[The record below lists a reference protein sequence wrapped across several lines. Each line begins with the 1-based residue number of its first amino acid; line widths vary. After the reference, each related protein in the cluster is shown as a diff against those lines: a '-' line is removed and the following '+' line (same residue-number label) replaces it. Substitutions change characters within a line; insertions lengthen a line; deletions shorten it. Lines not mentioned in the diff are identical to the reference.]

1 MTDPITI
8 ISGISMG
15 LKLVDQF
22 RELAIRFMG
31 KRPHAPSASVDQE
44 GDSLQIKDHGNV
56 VETIDASQ
64 IQVGELDDVRL
75 NALQRRIKA
84 NWELFNELYAQ
95 EPLLAT
101 EERAR
106 IKMRMDKM
114 QGELCEDFR
123 ELVGLYERVLGIS
136 LPDHYSLYE
145 VCS

>member
-1 MTDPITI
+1 MADPIQI
-8 ISGISMG
+8 ITGISMG

-22 RELAIRFMG
+22 RELALRFMG
-31 KRPHAPSASVDQE
+31 QRPHAPSASVDQE

-56 VETIDASQ
+56 VQTIDASQ
-64 IQVGELDDVRL
+64 IQVGEMDDVRL

-95 EPLLAT
+95 EPLLSMD
-101 EERAR
+101 ERAR
-106 IKMRMDKM
+106 IKMRMHKM

-123 ELVGLYERVLGIS
+123 ELVALYERVLGTG

>member
-1 MTDPITI
+1 MADPITI
-8 ISGISMG
+8 INGVSMG

-22 RELAIRFMG
+22 RELALRFMG
-31 KRPHAPSASVDQE
+31 KRLHAPSASVDQE
-44 GDSLQIKDHGNV
+44 GDALQIKDHGKV
-56 VETIDASQ
+56 VQTIDASQ
-64 IQVGELDDVRL
+64 IQVGQADEVRM

-95 EPLLAT
+95 EPLMAT
-101 EERAR
+101 DERAR

-123 ELVGLYERVLGIS
+123 ELVGLYERVLGTG